1 VRRAP
6 IALAALVLLLCGA
19 GSALGHPYLVSTSPA
34 SEARLAASP
43 RLVELTFNEPVEVLR
58 GQDVEVVDEEGTGVT
73 SGPPSNEDDASVVRV
88 PLRPG
93 LADGTY
99 TIRYQVIGGD
109 SHVVP
114 GALVFGVGSGELAE
128 PYLEGSR
135 TAGPSETGPWGI
147 SSRFLELV
155 GLGGLIGLLAFRW
168 LVWAPVAGR
177 AGGVGAGE
185 RTSALNW
192 WRDLYWVAFGVLA
205 VGAMLAEGYLLLVQS
220 ASVLGTGVLDAL
232 RNASG
237 VGQVLG
243 DTRFGSLVQLR
254 GALLF
259 VLFAVGAVQFM
270 REYGSAGTPR
280 PPSAGG
286 SPVAGLIMAALL
298 LSVLG
303 GIATQGHASV
313 AELSTLQVGAQLVHI
328 VAVAV
333 WISGIALIALVH
345 VRLPK
350 VIPDGGPALAA
361 QLLAR
366 FSRVALIAVAVAVL
380 SGVIRTLG
388 ELDDPA
394 ELWDTAWGR
403 SVLIKLALLCPIA
416 FLGLY
421 NRKVVAALRRVSR
434 PNRPTL
440 ALVRRTAGAEL
451 VLSLAIAVVAS
462 LLVAQVPGGA

>member
-1 VRRAP
+1 
-6 IALAALVLLLCGA
+6 
-19 GSALGHPYLVSTSPA
+19 
-34 SEARLAASP
+34 
-43 RLVELTFNEPVEVLR
+43 
-58 GQDVEVVDEEGTGVT
+58 
-73 SGPPSNEDDASVVRV
+73 
-88 PLRPG
+88 
-93 LADGTY
+93 
-99 TIRYQVIGGD
+99 
-109 SHVVP
+109 
-114 GALVFGVGSGELAE
+114 VFGVGPGELAE
-128 PYLEGSR
+128 PYLGGGGA
-135 TAGPSETGPWGI
+135 AGPSETGPWGV

-168 LVWAPVAGR
+168 LVWGQVAGWAR
-177 AGGVGAGE
+177 GVGAGE
-185 RTSALNW
+185 RTAALTW
-192 WRDLYWVAFGVLA
+192 WRDVYWVAFGVLA

-232 RNASG
+232 RDASG
-237 VGQVLG
+237 IGQVLG

-270 REYGSAGTPR
+270 REYGSAGSPR
-280 PPSAGG
+280 PPSPTG
-286 SPVAGLIMAALL
+286 SRVAGLIMAALL

-303 GIATQGHASV
+303 GIAAQGHASV
-313 AELSTLQVGAQLVHI
+313 ADLSGLQVGAQLVHM
-328 VAVAV
+328 VAVAI
-333 WISGIALIALVH
+333 WISGIALIALIH

-361 QLLAR
+361 RLLAR

-380 SGVIRTLG
+380 SGVIRAVG

-394 ELWDTAWGR
+394 ELWETAYGR
-403 SVLIKLALLCPIA
+403 SVLIKLALLCPLA